1 MSIRVLLAGPNPNS
15 LDLQR
20 ILLDASTN
28 LVCFLVESSS
38 VASVEALW
46 ARVDADL
53 DDVILLDWHLVEAQ
67 TPDLVRAILQSKPR
81 LRIVALLPQGY
92 RQYRQACL
100 GSRRLQQYP
109 SGAHGPGVV
118 IQHLVRDAPRH
129 AARAEPAANNSELT
143 SAAHRLRHIQ
153 PSEKDLGQ

>member
-28 LVCFLVESSS
+28 LVCFQVQSSS
-38 VASVEALW
+38 VVSLEALW
-46 ARVDADL
+46 ARVDAGL

-67 TPDLVRAILQSKPR
+67 TPDLVRAILERKPR

-92 RQYRQACL
+92 RQYRERVWEAGACSSIPQEHMDQEWL
-100 GSRRLQQYP
+100 SSILCVMY
-109 SGAHGPGVV
+109 
-118 IQHLVRDAPRH
+118 
-129 AARAEPAANNSELT
+129 RAMQREGNLLHT
-143 SAAHRLRHIQ
+143 TVH
-153 PSEKDLGQ
+153 